1 MARLRTP
8 RPSLHVRR
16 RLPLGV
22 APLSP
27 CWWHYTLEHVRAF
40 LQEPLH
46 RYCRHKTEEA
56 LRHAV
61 ANLEVERPVELD
73 YEFHI
78 RGERKHFFAILLET
92 SHGLGSLHAHCA
104 DCLVLF
110 VTRFD
115 MPKAVIVSELVPPL
129 MKLLAS
135 VYEKKLLATE
145 DAVLAVQHLVSVVM
159 RRNSF

>member
-1 MARLRTP
+1 MARLKTP

-40 LQEPLH
+40 LQAPLQ
-46 RYCRHKTEEA
+46 RYSRYQVDDA

-61 ANLEVERPVELD
+61 ANLELERPVELD

-110 VTRFD
+110 VKRFQ
-115 MPKAVIVSELVPPL
+115 MPKAVIVSELVPTL
-129 MKLLAS
+129 MKMLAS
-135 VYEKKLLATE
+135 VYDKQLVATE
-145 DAVLAVQHLVSVVM
+145 EAVLALRHLVRVVM